1 MYLFKAIFLNLRKCH
16 NIESSGYKFQKLNFH
31 AHHCVSE
38 IQYSLFIFSVKVFKT
53 TLQKSQKIH
62 NVQRGYN

>member
-1 MYLFKAIFLNLRKCH
+1 MGAGVRGLI
-16 NIESSGYKFQKLNFH
+16 IIQKLNFH

-53 TLQKSQKIH
+53 SLQKSQKIH

>member
-1 MYLFKAIFLNLRKCH
+1 MGAGVRGLI
-16 NIESSGYKFQKLNFH
+16 IIQKLNFH